1 MSNIKKKF
9 IIMTIIV
16 VCLIIGI
23 TWMWTKKA
31 EEKIESSK
39 SFEIHFT
46 VDNSLK
52 KNKIISKDEMDLYDY
67 DIYEYGGN
75 ANITIEGITYSLQ
88 EAIKNEKITVSEI
101 LNQAK
106 KDEEEEE
113 IQVEQYLD
121 GGSIIYKYSTYNIIK
136 CNTLNGNQDLY
147 ICSPGTD
154 LADIK
159 Q

>member
-1 MSNIKKKF
+1 MRRNLV
-9 IIMTIIV
+9 IIIILV

-52 KNKIISKDEMDLYDY
+52 ENKIISKNEMNLYDY

-106 KDEEEEE
+106 KDEEEEK

-136 CNTLNGNQDLY
+136 CNTLNGNQYLY

>member
-67 DIYEYGGN
+67 DIY
-75 ANITIEGITYSLQ
+75 
-88 EAIKNEKITVSEI
+88 VI
-101 LNQAK
+101 L
-106 KDEEEEE
+106 
-113 IQVEQYLD
+113 
-121 GGSIIYKYSTYNIIK
+121 
-136 CNTLNGNQDLY
+136 
-147 ICSPGTD
+147 
-154 LADIK
+154 
-159 Q
+159 

>member
-1 MSNIKKKF
+1 MRRNLV
-9 IIMTIIV
+9 IIIILV

-23 TWMWTKKA
+23 TWIWTKNA
-31 EEKIESSK
+31 EEKVESSK

-52 KNKIISKDEMDLYDY
+52 ENKIISKDEMDLYDC

-106 KDEEEEE
+106 KDEEEEK

-136 CNTLNGNQDLY
+136 CNTLSGNQDIY